1 MNRGGNIIKYTQKI
15 ILLQMERKKKEIED
29 RWDKLEAKS
38 KMVGLNSNIWMTAL
52 ILTQLMCRLKDNGY

>member
-1 MNRGGNIIKYTQKI
+1 
-15 ILLQMERKKKEIED
+15 MERKKKEIED